1 MFMKKIISVLIL
13 LSLALSLGVVPSSA
27 ASTRSGKCG
36 KDLTYNFN
44 GATGELVIS
53 GTGPMYDYTFDD
65 KQYILEMRLFEG
77 EEYVVTFPEWY
88 DIRNEIKTIVIE
100 DGVTSVGIAAFQYT
114 ENLTEVKF
122 PKNSIRLEY
131 YSFYG
136 TGLKNL
142 VIPETVKTIGARAF
156 GESALE
162 SVTLPKNFNSI
173 GCSATYFDYTYTWFY
188 SCKKLHTV
196 VIPKGEKKLDIPGLF
211 DGCSSLKK
219 VTIPDGVESMV
230 SDFFL
235 GSGVEEIYIP
245 ASLKNL
251 GEPDAF
257 YGCWNIKKI
266 VVDPGNT
273 KFAVSGGALYSLD
286 KSKLIRVFGGVED
299 FTLSSATTMI
309 YDTAFQ
315 SASDLRKIAVK
326 DGNHKFGVDKE
337 GILFEYGY
345 GDIVACP
352 RKGVN
357 SIKIDGGQG
366 RKIRPYAFSE
376 CEIKEVTFSGN
387 ISFSIHSWYGIEK
400 VRCESGTSFSK
411 PEGYSYNFHSGS
423 FPDLKQID
431 VVDEEIDE
439 QIWNMKGRRTDVI
452 INFCCDTP
460 VELMGDV
467 NKDSVVDMKDCVTLI
482 RATLGWNEPI
492 YGNASDMNGDGKY
505 GMADVIML
513 IRKLVNS

>member
-36 KDLTYNFN
+36 KDLTYKFN

-53 GTGPMYDYTFDD
+53 GTGPMYDYAFD
-65 KQYILEMRLFEG
+65 KEMNGIEAW
-77 EEYVVTFPEWY
+77 YDSVVELPEWY
-88 DIRNEIKTIVIE
+88 DVRKEIKSIVME
-100 DGVTSVGIAAFQYT
+100 EGVTSVGTAAFQFT
-114 ENLTEVKF
+114 ENLAEVKF
-122 PKNSIRLEY
+122 PKSLEKLSWY
-131 YSFYG
+131 AFYG

-142 VIPETVKTIGARAF
+142 VIPETIKSICVKAF
-156 GESALE
+156 AKSALE
-162 SVTLPKNFNSI
+162 SVTLPKNINSVAFSEPTYDCSHAWFD
-173 GCSATYFDYTYTWFY
+173 GCT
-188 SCKKLHTV
+188 KLHTV
-196 VIPKGEKKLDIPGLF
+196 VIQKGEKNLEASDLF
-211 DGCSSLKK
+211 NRCSSLKK
-219 VTIPDGVESMV
+219 VTVPDGVEYIDPS
-230 SDFFL
+230 FFA
-235 GSGVEEIYIP
+235 GSGIEEIYLP
-245 ASLKNL
+245 ASLKSF
-251 GEPDAF
+251 GVFAAF
-257 YGCWNIKKI
+257 YGCENIKKI
-266 VVDPGNT
+266 VVDPENKYFT
-273 KFAVSGGALYSLD
+273 VSGGALYSYD
-286 KSKLIRVFGGVED
+286 KSKLIRVFGGVEE

-309 YDTAFQ
+309 YDDAFL
-315 SASDLRKIAVK
+315 SASDIRKFAVEA
-326 DGNHKFGVDKE
+326 GNHKFGVDKE

-366 RKIRPYAFSE
+366 RKIRPCAFTG

-400 VRCESGTSFSK
+400 VRCESGISFSK
-411 PEGYSYNFHSGS
+411 PGMFGENFYSGS

-460 VELMGDV
+460 AEHMGDV

>member
-36 KDLTYNFN
+36 KDLTYKFN

-53 GTGPMYDYTFDD
+53 GTGSMYDYTFDD
-65 KQYILEMRLFEG
+65 KQYIWEMSSCHD

-88 DIRNEIKTIVIE
+88 DIRNEIKSIVIE
-100 DGVTSVGIAAFQYT
+100 DGVTSVGTAAFQHT

-142 VIPETVKTIGARAF
+142 VIPENVNTIGVKAF

-162 SVTLPKNFNSI
+162 SVTLPKDFSSI
-173 GCSATYFDYTYTWFY
+173 GFSAPYFDYSYTWFY
-188 SCKKLHTV
+188 NCKKLHTV
-196 VIPKGEKKLDIPGLF
+196 VILEGGKNIELPNLF
-211 DGCSSLKK
+211 LGCSSLKK
-219 VTIPDGVESMV
+219 VIV
-230 SDFFL
+230 SEGFENIIADFFS
-235 GSGVEEIYIP
+235 GSGVEEIYLP
-245 ASLKNL
+245 ASLKSL

-257 YGCWNIKKI
+257 YNCENIKKI
-266 VVDPGNT
+266 VVAPGNT
-273 KFAVSGGALYSLD
+273 NYVVSGGALYSYD
-286 KSKLIRVFGGVED
+286 KSKLICVFGGVEEIS
-299 FTLSSATTMI
+299 LSAVTTTV
-309 YDTAFQ
+309 YDNAFQ
-315 SASDLRKIAVK
+315 SASDLRKIVLEPGRGFQINEKSSLRGK
-326 DGNHKFGVDKE
+326 DVIITYPK
-337 GILFEYGY
+337 
-345 GDIVACP
+345 
-352 RKGVN
+352 KGVC
-357 SIKIDGGQG
+357 SIRIDGSLGMI
-366 RKIRPYAFSE
+366 KPDDIEDY
-376 CEIKEVTFSGN
+376 EINEIIFSGN
-387 ISFSIHSWYGIEK
+387 ISIKIDCWRRIEK
-400 VRCESGTSFSK
+400 IRCESGTSFSK
-411 PEGYSYNFHSGS
+411 PEGYSYNFHSDS

-460 VELMGDV
+460 AEFMGDV